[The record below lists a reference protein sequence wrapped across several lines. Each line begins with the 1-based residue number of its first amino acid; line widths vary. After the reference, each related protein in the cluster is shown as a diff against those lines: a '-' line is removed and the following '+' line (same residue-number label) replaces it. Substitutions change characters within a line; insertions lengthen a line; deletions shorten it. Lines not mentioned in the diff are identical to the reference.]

1 MEDESKCMLGAKK
14 RAIANELIIRNADK
28 LDADSLRAIKDP
40 EEALRKVIEELAG
53 EEAYN
58 FLKDFASLGEA
69 DYGLL
74 REVLSEKY
82 SPDVVDRLVDRLI
95 QAEILE
101 KSGNVVR
108 FSIKA
113 LKDELSGNNSLAAKY
128 WKKRIEKFGRKSGD
142 VYEFIEYAI
151 NAGML
156 DDAYQEFIQQNQ
168 PSAKLIELGR
178 ELVERLEGE
187 RKAYVARNLANLCF
201 DAGRKEEAEK
211 YYRIA
216 IDEHIKLS
224 KEDESKMADLAKLFN
239 NLGNLYQFMRR
250 NEDAEEHYDWAVK
263 IMRELRMKEE
273 LAVVLDNLGL
283 LCINLNK
290 LEKAKQAL
298 EEAMV
303 IRKEGAERGKGLPEL
318 AKTLNNLA
326 VLYRRLKKFD
336 DVERCCKIVLDIL
349 RKLSA
354 ESHEFISYLAAALNN
369 LASLYIEEEK
379 YDEAEKLVAEALKY
393 EAFLPP
399 DIRLKCYINAA
410 KVLEKREDS
419 SAGEYYFRSA
429 CLAFNLFKDYGYS
442 SPNFVMLFDKAEKLS
457 SGEMQGDALI
467 MKNVI
472 MRFYYKVDTT
482 IPEGLQY
489 SKRGKAILKAARGE
503 AFELDFKSEEDR
515 TAYLIAKDVL
525 AKARK

>member
-28 LDADSLRAIKDP
+28 LDADSLRSIKDP
-40 EEALRKVIEELAG
+40 DEALRKTIEELAG
-53 EEAYN
+53 DRAFD
-58 FLKDFASLGEA
+58 FLRDFASLGEA
-69 DYGLL
+69 DYKLL
-74 REVLSEKY
+74 KEVFSEKY
-82 SPDVVDRLVDRLI
+82 SPDVIDKLI
-95 QAEILE
+95 QAGVLE
-101 KSGNVVR
+101 RSGEVVR

-113 LKDELSGNNSLAAKY
+113 LRDELDGSSSLAAKY
-128 WKKRIEKFGRKSGD
+128 WKKRMEKLGRKSAD
-142 VYEFIEYAI
+142 VYMFIECAI

-156 DDAYQEFIQQNQ
+156 DDAYQEFMEQKQ
-168 PSAKLIELGR
+168 PSSRLIELG
-178 ELVERLEGE
+178 EKLVEKLKGE
-187 RKAYVARNLANLCF
+187 KRGYATRNLANLCF

-211 YYRIA
+211 YYRMA
-216 IDEHIKLS
+216 IDEYIKLS
-224 KEDESKMADLAKLFN
+224 KKDESKMADLAKLFN

-263 IMRELRMKEE
+263 IMRELGMREE
-273 LAVVLDNLGL
+273 LAVVLDNLGV

-298 EEAMV
+298 EEAMI
-303 IRKEGAERGKGLPEL
+303 IRKEMAKRGEGIPEL

-336 DVERCCKIVLDIL
+336 DVEKCCKMVIDLL

-354 ESHEFISYLAAALNN
+354 ESQEFVPHLAAALNN

-379 YDEAEKLVAEALKY
+379 YEEAEKLVAEALKY
-393 EAFLPP
+393 EALIPP
-399 DIRLKCYINAA
+399 DVRLKCYINAA
-410 KVLEKREDS
+410 KVLEKRGDN

-429 CLAFNLFKDYGYS
+429 CLAFNLFRDYGYS

-457 SGEMQGDALI
+457 NGEMQGDATI

-472 MRFYYKVDTT
+472 MKFYYKVDTAV

-489 SKRGKAILKAARGE
+489 SRRGE
-503 AFELDFKSEEDR
+503 AILRAAKGEIFELDFKSEEDR

-525 AKARK
+525 AKVRK